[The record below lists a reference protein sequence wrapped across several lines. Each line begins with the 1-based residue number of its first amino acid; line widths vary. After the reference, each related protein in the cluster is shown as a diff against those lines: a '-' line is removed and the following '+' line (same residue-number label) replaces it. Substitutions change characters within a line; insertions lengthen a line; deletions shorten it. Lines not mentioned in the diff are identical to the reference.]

1 MRKIL
6 IIEDNDA
13 LRYMISLRLK
23 YAGFPTETV
32 TGVNEAKEYL
42 KKECPLIVCTDVKLW
57 DGNGLL
63 LLSYIKRNYPAL
75 PVLVMSS
82 YERDEYEA
90 QAKRLGAESYI
101 DKSEGTLMMETIIN
115 YANSF
120 LPAEEKVFRYR
131 ILYISDSEKQIAEM
145 QTNFAETEFRIL
157 GIRNQILAED
167 LVIKNI
173 GVQLIL
179 CDANTELGGAMN
191 LLYTFRNHSLFKRF
205 CEEIPPC
212 FVIADNATDDRERY
226 ISAGAEDVIFVPKD
240 KGSIVRKV
248 REFIEDGEIHKITIN
263 GFSDMPVIT
272 DEFLRPLLQVIR
284 SSDLL
289 YMVLNMRKMITEKYE
304 EYFCQVINTN
314 RGIGWFQYT
323 YITNRLINV
332 DDLYRI
338 MERQILCFEV
348 DGKKCFEKF
357 EIKQEQGTAVIYL
370 KCSEYLYQLCRN
382 KNVRMKLRY
391 SKNIVTELNLFAE
404 P

>member
-131 ILYISDSEKQIAEM
+131 ILYISDSENYAEGL
-145 QTNFAETEFRIL
+145 F
-157 GIRNQILAED
+157 
-167 LVIKNI
+167 
-173 GVQLIL
+173 
-179 CDANTELGGAMN
+179 N
-191 LLYTFRNHSLFKRF
+191 L
-205 CEEIPPC
+205 
-212 FVIADNATDDRERY
+212 
-226 ISAGAEDVIFVPKD
+226 
-240 KGSIVRKV
+240 
-248 REFIEDGEIHKITIN
+248 
-263 GFSDMPVIT
+263 
-272 DEFLRPLLQVIR
+272 
-284 SSDLL
+284 
-289 YMVLNMRKMITEKYE
+289 
-304 EYFCQVINTN
+304 
-314 RGIGWFQYT
+314 
-323 YITNRLINV
+323 
-332 DDLYRI
+332 
-338 MERQILCFEV
+338 
-348 DGKKCFEKF
+348 
-357 EIKQEQGTAVIYL
+357 
-370 KCSEYLYQLCRN
+370 
-382 KNVRMKLRY
+382 
-391 SKNIVTELNLFAE
+391 
-404 P
+404 